1 MILLNNLIGCAGNP
15 QTGKKDKL
23 EEKDSTTS
31 NEYTDTF
38 CGFKTHKYDN
48 LLMTPY
54 FMKKVNEKEL
64 KTHFI
69 LLETNKSTGGE
80 DLTSI
85 MFIISKKFKGKVEL
99 VKRNENTGDFEK
111 VKRVMWNFVPK
122 GTINITL
129 PWQLEKNT
137 EYFLRITEDER
148 KLIIYSSKYFLIRED
163 GVVERGSI

>member
-1 MILLNNLIGCAGNP
+1 
-15 QTGKKDKL
+15 
-23 EEKDSTTS
+23 
-31 NEYTDTF
+31 
-38 CGFKTHKYDN
+38 
-48 LLMTPY
+48 MTPY